1 MTDDIYEHILFDGRT
16 FATLA
21 EVEPRL
27 KARTLTVNGLSKAYS
42 MTGWRVGYAGG
53 PQPLIR
59 AMAKIQSQS
68 TSAPCSISQA
78 AALAALDGPQ
88 DIVRER
94 AAIFQHRRDLLLDE
108 FASIPGMRPNAPQ
121 GAFYL
126 FLDRS
131 EEHTSE
137 LQSLMRISYAVF
149 CL

>member
-1 MTDDIYEHILFDGRT
+1 MRHPHVCVMPDYIYEHILFDGST

-88 DIVRER
+88 DSVRER
-94 AAIFQHRRDLLLDE
+94 AASFQHPRPLLLGG
-108 FASIPGMRPNAPQ
+108 F
-121 GAFYL
+121 GAFPA
-126 FLDRS
+126 
-131 EEHTSE
+131 TPPT
-137 LQSLMRISYAVF
+137 
-149 CL
+149 

>member
-1 MTDDIYEHILFDGRT
+1 
-16 FATLA
+16 
-21 EVEPRL
+21 
-27 KARTLTVNGLSKAYS
+27 
-42 MTGWRVGYAGG
+42 
-53 PQPLIR
+53 
-59 AMAKIQSQS
+59 MAKIQSQS

-126 FLDRS
+126 FLDCAGLIERKTPQGETIANDERS
-131 EEHTSE
+131 EERRVGKECVSTCRSRWSPYH
-137 LQSLMRISYAVF
+137 
-149 CL
+149 